1 MFALGAACH
10 LVLLLPCVKKKGQE
24 IASNEIVLV
33 EEEDKTMLPSSNDEE
48 VWLRESFCCFDM
60 YGFILYI
67 WFVWNGFVNEFLLY
81 DCNDLFYVKSVFLLR
96 SYCLIF
102 VWEVKVV
109 ETLWTGWVWKQDIV
123 YVNVLI
129 TTSVN
134 CYNYL
139 TVCLNGI
146 FLEWSVTGLHDCSK
160 FDLELYKFVDHN
172 NFNLGKQLLRM
183 W

>member
-60 YGFILYI
+60 YGFILVCMKWICKWISPI
-67 WFVWNGFVNEFLLY
+67 WLQWFILCKECIFDQKLLS
-81 DCNDLFYVKSVFLLR
+81 DICLR
-96 SYCLIF
+96 SEGSWNTLNWLGLKTRYC
-102 VWEVKVV
+102 K
-109 ETLWTGWVWKQDIV
+109 

-160 FDLELYKFVDHN
+160 FDLELYKFVDPN

>member
-48 VWLRESFCCFDM
+48 VWLREFLLFRHN
-60 YGFILYI
+60 GFILYI

-81 DCNDLFYVKSVFLLR
+81 DCNDLFYAKSVFLLR

-109 ETLWTGWVWKQDIV
+109 EKLWTGFVWKQDIV

-160 FDLELYKFVDHN
+160 FDLELYTFVDPN